1 MVVHLYLA
9 AQNLI
14 GKIVNPSPS
23 LAQND
28 KILKTHTLVF
38 WSCPKSVFL
47 FFFTELILT
56 SQTLPLTSK
65 I

>member
-28 KILKTHTLVF
+28 KILKTD
-38 WSCPKSVFL
+38 
-47 FFFTELILT
+47 IL
-56 SQTLPLTSK
+56 L
-65 I
+65 